1 MTNFVNPTRLNLHQ
15 RSTNLRLTLYVAT
28 FYFKFNNFR
37 SIQYDDRD
45 KNKKK
50 KHQATIKTYIRY
62 IARSVNPTL
71 RGHLLLRNLPC
82 SSPRGSRSSLPIFGP
97 VFSWTKSE
105 RGTVRSLS
113 NHAETYRRWLNQTK
127 CEWSYLQHAVA
138 LPFKQATVAET
149 TTIRDWWTLS
159 AGCCFEASWG
169 DVPAV
174 FIGQSVQGDCSLTAG
189 AFEETF
195 YRVVPPEVMILLHA
209 SIRRLEV
216 SVIALEI

>member
-1 MTNFVNPTRLNLHQ
+1 M
-15 RSTNLRLTLYVAT
+15 
-28 FYFKFNNFR
+28 
-37 SIQYDDRD
+37 
-45 KNKKK
+45 
-50 KHQATIKTYIRY
+50 
-62 IARSVNPTL
+62 L

-97 VFSWTKSE
+97 VFSWTTNE

-113 NHAETYRRWLNQTK
+113 THAETYRCWLNQTK
-127 CEWSYLQHAVA
+127 CESSYLQHAVA

-149 TTIRDWWTLS
+149 TTICDRVNVIS
-159 AGCCFEASWG
+159 GCCFQASSG
-169 DVPAV
+169 DIPAV

-209 SIRRLEV
+209 TIRRLEV
-216 SVIALEI
+216 GVIALEIKKQNQEQITHRYYTWALIGGNVR